1 MTNTY
6 EKHIATLQAHGA
18 RIATPDGSIELTT
31 DFYHKAVEACG
42 RMGCEA
48 ATYELLLPGIEDE
61 MGLCIR
67 KDGRVDS
74 GSMKTICDCLA
85 SW

>member
-1 MTNTY
+1 MTNLY
-6 EKHIATLQAHGA
+6 ENHIDSLARHSA
-18 RIATPDGSIELTT
+18 RIATPDGSIVLTQ

-48 ATYELLLPGIEDE
+48 ATYELILPGIEDE
-61 MGLCIR
+61 MGICIR

-85 SW
+85 AW

>member
-1 MTNTY
+1 MTNLY
-6 EKHIATLQAHGA
+6 ENHIDSLARHGA
-18 RIATPDGSIELTT
+18 RIATPDGSIELTQ

-42 RMGCEA
+42 MMGCEA
-48 ATYELLLPGIEDE
+48 ATYELILPGIEDE
-61 MGLCIR
+61 MGICIR

-85 SW
+85 AW